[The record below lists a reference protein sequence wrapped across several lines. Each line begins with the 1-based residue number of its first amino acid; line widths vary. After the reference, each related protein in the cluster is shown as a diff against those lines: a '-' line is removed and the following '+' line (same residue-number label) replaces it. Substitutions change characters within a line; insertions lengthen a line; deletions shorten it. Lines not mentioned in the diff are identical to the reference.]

1 MMSTQAPE
9 FEPPLWEELGIQKLW
24 PMAMSVP
31 NFMKY
36 IPDEW
41 EGGHR
46 ADRKY
51 FWAVLMMLNESFT

>member
-1 MMSTQAPE
+1 
-9 FEPPLWEELGIQKLW
+9 
-24 PMAMSVP
+24 MAMTVP
-31 NFMKY
+31 NFMNY